1 MQFRRMPRS
10 LTPAARRVPPTL
22 SPAAK
27 TRPQALTVWQQT
39 GDWRLAA
46 QVFGLSRATLFRWRR
61 RYVAPDLSRLESR
74 SRRPHRLRRSVIPAV
89 VVRRIRALRQQ
100 YPRWGREKLRI
111 LLRREGIR
119 LAANTIDRGLARLR
133 TPRRLV
139 EPPRLALSAH
149 RRRPARSYA
158 IRKPRDYAATAPGDL
173 VQVDTLD
180 VRPLPGVI
188 LKQFTAR
195 EVVSRWDVIEAYRRA
210 TSITATQFLAT
221 WQRRMPVPIR
231 AIQVDGGSEFAAAFE
246 QACQQQGIRLFVLPP
261 RSPKLNGAVER
272 ANRTHTDE
280 FYESYTGEL
289 DLPTLRTAQR
299 QWEHPYNSIRPHQ
312 ALGYW
317 TPAEFLAHHLA
328 SRPPSHML

>member
-1 MQFRRMPRS
+1 M
-10 LTPAARRVPPTL
+10 
-22 SPAAK
+22 
-27 TRPQALTVWQQT
+27 
-39 GDWRLAA
+39 
-46 QVFGLSRATLFRWRR
+46 
-61 RYVAPDLSRLESR
+61 
-74 SRRPHRLRRSVIPAV
+74 
-89 VVRRIRALRQQ
+89 
-100 YPRWGREKLRI
+100 
-111 LLRREGIR
+111 
-119 LAANTIDRGLARLR
+119 
-133 TPRRLV
+133 
-139 EPPRLALSAH
+139 
-149 RRRPARSYA
+149 
-158 IRKPRDYAATAPGDL
+158 
-173 VQVDTLD
+173 
-180 VRPLPGVI
+180 I

-246 QACQQQGIRLFVLPP
+246 QACQQQGIRLCGLPP